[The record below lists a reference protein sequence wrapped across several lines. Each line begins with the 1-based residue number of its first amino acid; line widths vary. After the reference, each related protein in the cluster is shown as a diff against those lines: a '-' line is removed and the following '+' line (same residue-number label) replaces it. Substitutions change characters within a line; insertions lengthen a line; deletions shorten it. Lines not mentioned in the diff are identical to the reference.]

1 MTRTIARTARKV
13 HHCADCG
20 GRISPGERYL
30 SHVASPNDPDVGNE
44 TWWRMK
50 ELARS
55 VTRPAIAE
63 RLRCSVRTVDRYI
76 AERKAA
82 QPI

>member
-1 MTRTIARTARKV
+1 MTRTIARTARKI

-50 ELARS
+50 ECARCA
-55 VTRPAIAE
+55 TRYAPNRALLGAPAPE
-63 RLRCSVRTVDRYI
+63 D
-76 AERKAA
+76 AA
-82 QPI
+82 